1 MFVRDYMTRHPMM
14 AEPDMPAVDAQR
26 LMAEARIRRLPVVG
40 DGKRLL
46 GLVTRQ
52 SLLVDP
58 GKLGSL
64 NMWDIAGYLSG
75 LTLKDVMLKA
85 ADVVTVGPDL
95 TIEEAARIM
104 VEKKIGCLP
113 VLEDGVVVGIITET
127 DLLAQLASMM
137 DLRCSRRARH
147 RPDADRPQR
156 AAWPGSSTR
165 SPLKGWGINALG
177 GSIYPK
183 DPAQW
188 DAVIKIEGVTKEEMI
203 AVLKQ
208 VKGEAIIDVRED
220 LEKSSELHSR

>member
-26 LMAEARIRRLPVVG
+26 LMTEARIRRLPVVG

-64 NMWDIAGYLSG
+64 NMWDIASYLSG

-127 DLLAQLASMM
+127 DLLGAVGVDDGPAL
-137 DLRCSRRARH
+137 SRRARH
-147 RPDADRPQR
+147 RSDADRSGGRAGPARQR
-156 AAWPGSSTR
+156 GRGRRGGASTR
-165 SPLKGWGINALG
+165 WAAASTRRTPRSG
-177 GSIYPK
+177 
-183 DPAQW
+183 
-188 DAVIKIEGVTKEEMI
+188 T
-203 AVLKQ
+203 
-208 VKGEAIIDVRED
+208 R
-220 LEKSSELHSR
+220 

>member
-64 NMWDIAGYLSG
+64 NMWDIASYLSG

-85 ADVVTVGPDL
+85 VDVVTVGPDL

-113 VLEDGVVVGIITET
+113 VLDAERGVVIGIITET

-137 DLRCSRRARH
+137 DLHSPGVRATVRMPTDL
-147 RPDADRPQR
+147 RGGLARLVDAV
-156 AAWPGSSTR
+156 AAQ
-165 SPLKGWGINALG
+165 GWGINALG
-177 GSIYPK
+177 GSVYPK
-183 DPAQW
+183 NPALW

-208 VKGEAIIDVRED
+208 VKGEEILDVREI
-220 LEKSSELHSR
+220 

>member
-26 LMAEARIRRLPVVG
+26 LMTEARIRRLPVVG

-64 NMWDIAGYLSG
+64 NMWDIASYLSG

-104 VEKKIGCLP
+104 VDKKIGCLP

-137 DLRCSRRARH
+137 DLRSPGVRATVRMPTDL
-147 RPDADRPQR
+147 RGGLARLVN
-156 AAWPGSSTR
+156 AVAV
-165 SPLKGWGINALG
+165 KGWGINALG
-177 GSIYPK
+177 GSVYPK

-188 DAVIKIEGVTKEEMI
+188 DAVIKIEGVTKAEMI

-208 VKGEAIIDVRED
+208 VQDEAIIDVREI
-220 LEKSSELHSR
+220 

>member
-1 MFVRDYMTRHPMM
+1 
-14 AEPDMPAVDAQR
+14 MPAVDAQR

-64 NMWDIAGYLSG
+64 NMWDIASYLSG

-85 ADVVTVGPDL
+85 VDVVTVGPDL

-113 VLEDGVVVGIITET
+113 VLEDGVVIGIITET

-137 DLRCSRRARH
+137 DLRCPGVRATVRMPTDL
-147 RPDADRPQR
+147 RGGLARLVDAV
-156 AAWPGSSTR
+156 AA
-165 SPLKGWGINALG
+165 KGWGINALG
-177 GSIYPK
+177 GSVYPK

-208 VKGEAIIDVRED
+208 VEGEAIIDVREV
-220 LEKSSELHSR
+220 